1 MLAFIWSSCKKFVRA
16 GLELS
21 IAEHDKFS
29 RFIEPNL
36 IRVKE
41 DSVSNKIRFSSFD
54 YAKAKEIDQNE

>member
-29 RFIEPNL
+29 RFIEPSL
-36 IRVKE
+36 IKIKE
-41 DSVSNKIRFSSFD
+41 DSLNNKIRFSSFD
-54 YAKAKEIDQNE
+54 YAKAKEINQND